1 MRILLQDLEL
11 ERTRHLTI
19 MMDKVIKMRG
29 NLFLQPIVMTL
40 SIKETKERKG
50 STIILR
56 LS

>member
-29 NLFLQPIVMTL
+29 NLFLQPIVMIL